1 MIIITYAQARG
12 NDKAALVHLKL
23 KRGLY
28 DTRDRLS
35 ASLLSLSEAL
45 EVSNIII
52 ITIVFLSHL
61 LVFTL
66 LIINTRIYIA
76 Y

>member
-1 MIIITYAQARG
+1 MITYVQARG

-23 KRGLY
+23 KRGLC

-45 EVSNIII
+45 EVSIII
-52 ITIVFLSHL
+52 IVFLSHL

-66 LIINTRIYIA
+66 LIINTRIYTA